1 MVNCDLPRE
10 GESRRLIRQQRRLP
24 AFLFSFVHLLFPLM
38 AMWTTLRKLQV
49 AHIAT
54 APTTTQLSTVQ
65 IIKIKERRGQPG

>member
-1 MVNCDLPRE
+1 ML
-10 GESRRLIRQQRRLP
+10 S
-24 AFLFSFVHLLFPLM
+24 SFPLYTCVHLLFPLM